1 MGITTIIITAIAPN
15 RVSHGGG
22 NMKEKILW
30 FIGGAVLILALSIA
44 SGGIYAI
51 TPPSGPVDA
60 AYKVNRFTGRVWL
73 IKTYTKQVGP
83 IRVLAA
89 RQADVEKTKE
99 ITEADVPPIAVT
111 EAAQSPRNVRNR

>member
-1 MGITTIIITAIAPN
+1 
-15 RVSHGGG
+15 
-22 NMKEKILW
+22 MKEKILW
-30 FIGGAVLILALSIA
+30 FIGGAVLILALSLA
-44 SGGIYAI
+44 SGGIYTI

-60 AYKVNRFTGRVWL
+60 AYKINRFTGQVWL

-99 ITEADVPPIAVT
+99 ITEADVPPVAMT
-111 EAAQSPRNVRNR
+111 EAAQPPRNVRNR

>member
-1 MGITTIIITAIAPN
+1 
-15 RVSHGGG
+15 
-22 NMKEKILW
+22 MKEKILW
-30 FIGGAVLILALSIA
+30 FIGGAVLILALSLA
-44 SGGIYAI
+44 SGGIYTI

-60 AYKVNRFTGRVWL
+60 AYKINRFTGQVWL

-99 ITEADVPPIAVT
+99 ITEADVPPVAMT
-111 EAAQSPRNVRNR
+111 EAARSPGNVRTR

>member
-1 MGITTIIITAIAPN
+1 
-15 RVSHGGG
+15 
-22 NMKEKILW
+22 MKDKILW
-30 FIGGAVLILALSIA
+30 FIGEAVLILVLSLA
-44 SGGIYAI
+44 SGGIYTI
-51 TPPSGPVDA
+51 TPPNGPVDT

-99 ITEADVPPIAVT
+99 ITEADVPPVAMT
-111 EAAQSPRNVRNR
+111 ETAQPSRSNRNP

>member
-1 MGITTIIITAIAPN
+1 
-15 RVSHGGG
+15 
-22 NMKEKILW
+22 MKEKILW
-30 FIGGAVLILALSIA
+30 FIGGAVLIVALSLA
-44 SGGIYAI
+44 SGGIYMI

-99 ITEADVPPIAVT
+99 ITEADVPPVAVT

>member
-1 MGITTIIITAIAPN
+1 
-15 RVSHGGG
+15 
-22 NMKEKILW
+22 MKEKILW
-30 FIGGAVLILALSIA
+30 FIGGVVLIVALSLA
-44 SGGIYAI
+44 SGGIYMI

-60 AYKVNRFTGRVWL
+60 AFKVNRFTGRVWL

-99 ITEADVPPIAVT
+99 ITEADVSPVAVT

>member
-1 MGITTIIITAIAPN
+1 
-15 RVSHGGG
+15 
-22 NMKEKILW
+22 MKEKILW
-30 FIGGAVLILALSIA
+30 FIGGAVLILALSLA
-44 SGGIYAI
+44 SGGIYTI

-60 AYKVNRFTGRVWL
+60 AYKINRFTGQVWL

-99 ITEADVPPIAVT
+99 ITEADVPPVAMT

>member
-1 MGITTIIITAIAPN
+1 
-15 RVSHGGG
+15 
-22 NMKEKILW
+22 MKEKILW
-30 FIGGAVLILALSIA
+30 FTGGAVLIVALSLA
-44 SGGIYAI
+44 SGGIYMI

-99 ITEADVPPIAVT
+99 ITEADVPPVAVT

>member
-1 MGITTIIITAIAPN
+1 
-15 RVSHGGG
+15 
-22 NMKEKILW
+22 MKEKILW
-30 FIGGAVLILALSIA
+30 FIGGAVLVVSLSLA
-44 SGGIYAI
+44 SGGIYMI

-99 ITEADVPPIAVT
+99 ITEADVPPVAVT

>member
-1 MGITTIIITAIAPN
+1 
-15 RVSHGGG
+15 
-22 NMKEKILW
+22 MKEKILW
-30 FIGGAVLILALSIA
+30 FTGGAVLIVALSLA
-44 SGGIYAI
+44 SGGIYMI
-51 TPPSGPVDA
+51 TPPNGPVDA

-99 ITEADVPPIAVT
+99 ITEADVSPVAVT

>member
-1 MGITTIIITAIAPN
+1 
-15 RVSHGGG
+15 
-22 NMKEKILW
+22 MKEKILW
-30 FIGGAVLILALSIA
+30 FIGGAVLIVALSSA
-44 SGGIYAI
+44 SGGIYMI
-51 TPPSGPVDA
+51 TPPNGPVDA
-60 AYKVNRFTGRVWL
+60 AYKVNRFTGQVWL

-99 ITEADVPPIAVT
+99 ITEADVPPVAMT

>member
-1 MGITTIIITAIAPN
+1 
-15 RVSHGGG
+15 
-22 NMKEKILW
+22 MKEKLWW
-30 FIGGAVLILALSIA
+30 FIGGAVLILALSLA
-44 SGGIYAI
+44 SGGIYTI
-51 TPPSGPVDA
+51 TPPNGPVDT
-60 AYKVNRFTGRVWL
+60 AYKVNRFTGQVWL

-99 ITEADVPPIAVT
+99 ITEADVPPVAMT

>member
-1 MGITTIIITAIAPN
+1 
-15 RVSHGGG
+15 
-22 NMKEKILW
+22 MKEKILW
-30 FIGGAVLILALSIA
+30 FIGGAVLILALSLA

-51 TPPSGPVDA
+51 TPPNGPVDT
-60 AYKVNRFTGRVWL
+60 AYKVNRFTGQVWL

-99 ITEADVPPIAVT
+99 ITEADVPPVAMT
-111 EAAQSPRNVRNR
+111 EAAPSPRNVRNR

>member
-1 MGITTIIITAIAPN
+1 
-15 RVSHGGG
+15 
-22 NMKEKILW
+22 MKEKLWW
-30 FIGGAVLILALSIA
+30 FIGGAVLILALTLA
-44 SGGIYAI
+44 SGGIYTI
-51 TPPSGPVDA
+51 TPPNGPVDT
-60 AYKVNRFTGRVWL
+60 AYKVNRFTGQVWL

-99 ITEADVPPIAVT
+99 ITEADVPPVAMT

>member
-1 MGITTIIITAIAPN
+1 M
-15 RVSHGGG
+15 
-22 NMKEKILW
+22 MKEKILW
-30 FIGGAVLILALSIA
+30 FIGGAILILALTLA

-51 TPPSGPVDA
+51 SPPNGPVDT
-60 AYKVNRFTGRVWL
+60 AYKVNRFTGQVWL

-99 ITEADVPPIAVT
+99 ITEADIPPVALT
-111 EAAQSPRNVRNR
+111 EAAQPARNSKSH

>member
-1 MGITTIIITAIAPN
+1 
-15 RVSHGGG
+15 
-22 NMKEKILW
+22 MKEKILW
-30 FIGGAVLILALSIA
+30 FIGGVVLIVALSLA
-44 SGGIYAI
+44 SGGIYMI

-99 ITEADVPPIAVT
+99 ITEADVSPVAVT